1 MENNRHLIVDNAQNI
16 LNQVRKVIVG
26 KDSVLLWTLAAILA
40 KGHILLEDI
49 PGVGKTTMVLQYIKQ
64 NLSLQ
69 DSLYITLDHIYFSTH
84 TLIDVADK
92 FYKEGGKH
100 LIIDEVHKA
109 LNWSVQLKQI
119 IDSYPNMQIIFTG
132 SSVLDIYRGVAD
144 LSRRAPIYDMQG
156 LSFREYLVLY
166 HGIQAPTLNLDDLIN
181 QRVTLPNIEHPLPLF
196 KDYLKR
202 GYYPFER
209 IASDFSTN
217 LMQVINRTMETDIPL
232 YANIN
237 ISVARKLQNLLVVIA
252 ESVPFKPNYKKL
264 AEVTGIS
271 RNDIAD
277 YIYYMERAGMLMSL
291 HDTTQGIRSIGK
303 SHKLYVDNTNLMYV
317 LSPENIDKGNLRET
331 FFLNQMRVKYP
342 VIASQ
347 KADFEIGNYVFEVG
361 GKNKN
366 QKQLDN
372 NPNGYIVKDDI
383 EFGYRNVIPLW
394 AFGLTY

>member
-1 MENNRHLIVDNAQNI
+1 
-16 LNQVRKVIVG
+16 
-26 KDSVLLWTLAAILA
+26 
-40 KGHILLEDI
+40 
-49 PGVGKTTMVLQYIKQ
+49 
-64 NLSLQ
+64 
-69 DSLYITLDHIYFSTH
+69 
-84 TLIDVADK
+84 
-92 FYKEGGKH
+92 
-100 LIIDEVHKA
+100 
-109 LNWSVQLKQI
+109 
-119 IDSYPNMQIIFTG
+119 MQIIFTG
-132 SSVLDIYRGVAD
+132 SSILDIYRGVAD
-144 LSRRAPIYDMQG
+144 LSRRAPIYEMQG

-166 HGIQAPTLNLDDLIN
+166 HDIQTPTWNLDDLIN
-181 QRVTLPNIEHPLPLF
+181 HRVTLTNVEHPLPLF
-196 KDYLKR
+196 NDYLKR

>member
-1 MENNRHLIVDNAQNI
+1 MNALYEYQQLILSQVNI
-16 LNQVRKVIVG
+16 SFLRYKYYELDWTRRVFGIVG
-26 KDSVLLWTLAAILA
+26 
-40 KGHILLEDI
+40 
-49 PGVGKTTMVLQYIKQ
+49 PRGVGKTTMVLQYIKQ
-64 NLSLQ
+64 KLSLQ

-109 LNWSVQLKQI
+109 FNWSVQLKQI

-132 SSVLDIYRGVAD
+132 SSILDIYRGVAD
-144 LSRRAPIYDMQG
+144 LSRRAPIYEMQG

-166 HGIQAPTLNLDDLIN
+166 HDIQTPTWNLDDLIN
-181 QRVTLPNIEHPLPLF
+181 HRVTLTNVEHPLPLF
-196 KDYLKR
+196 NDYLKR

>member
-1 MENNRHLIVDNAQNI
+1 MNALYEYQQLILSQINI
-16 LNQVRKVIVG
+16 SFLRYKYYELDWTRRVFGIVG
-26 KDSVLLWTLAAILA
+26 
-40 KGHILLEDI
+40 
-49 PGVGKTTMVLQYIKQ
+49 PRGVGKTTMVLQYIKQ

-84 TLIDVADK
+84 TLVDVADK

-109 LNWSVQLKQI
+109 FNWSVQLKQI

-132 SSVLDIYRGVAD
+132 SSILDIYRGVAD
-144 LSRRAPIYDMQG
+144 LSRRAPIYEMQG

-166 HGIQAPTLNLDDLIN
+166 HDIQTPTWNLDDLIN
-181 QRVTLPNIEHPLPLF
+181 HRVTLTNVEHPLPLF
-196 KDYLKR
+196 NDYLKR

>member
-1 MENNRHLIVDNAQNI
+1 MNALYEYQQLILSQINTSFLRYKYYELDWNRRVFG
-16 LNQVRKVIVG
+16 IVG
-26 KDSVLLWTLAAILA
+26 
-40 KGHILLEDI
+40 
-49 PGVGKTTMVLQYIKQ
+49 PRGVGKTTMVLQYIKQ

-264 AEVTGIS
+264 AEITSIS

>member
-1 MENNRHLIVDNAQNI
+1 MNALYEYQQLILSQINI
-16 LNQVRKVIVG
+16 SFLRYKYYELDWTRRVFGIVG
-26 KDSVLLWTLAAILA
+26 
-40 KGHILLEDI
+40 
-49 PGVGKTTMVLQYIKQ
+49 PRGVGKTTMVLQYIKQ
-64 NLSLQ
+64 KLSLQ

-109 LNWSVQLKQI
+109 FNWSVQLKQI

-132 SSVLDIYRGVAD
+132 SSILDIYRGVAD
-144 LSRRAPIYDMQG
+144 LSRRAPIYEMQG

-166 HGIQAPTLNLDDLIN
+166 HDIQTPTWNLDDLIN
-181 QRVTLPNIEHPLPLF
+181 HRVTLTNVEHPLPLF
-196 KDYLKR
+196 NDYLKR

-209 IASDFSTN
+209 IASDFSIN

-277 YIYYMERAGMLMSL
+277 YIYYMERVGMLMSL

-347 KADFEIGNYVFEVG
+347 KADFEIGKYVFEVG

>member
-1 MENNRHLIVDNAQNI
+1 MNALYEYQQLILSQINI
-16 LNQVRKVIVG
+16 SFLRYKYYELDWTHRVFGIVG
-26 KDSVLLWTLAAILA
+26 
-40 KGHILLEDI
+40 
-49 PGVGKTTMVLQYIKQ
+49 PRGVGKTTMVLQYIKQ
-64 NLSLQ
+64 KLSLQ

-109 LNWSVQLKQI
+109 FNWSVQLKQI

-132 SSVLDIYRGVAD
+132 SSILDIYRGVAD
-144 LSRRAPIYDMQG
+144 LSRRAPIYEMQG

-166 HGIQAPTLNLDDLIN
+166 HDIQTPTWNLDDLIN
-181 QRVTLPNIEHPLPLF
+181 QRVTLPNLEHPLPLF
-196 KDYLKR
+196 NDYVKR

-342 VIASQ
+342 IIASQ

>member
-1 MENNRHLIVDNAQNI
+1 MNALYEYQQLILSQINI
-16 LNQVRKVIVG
+16 SFLRYKYYELDWTRRVFGIVG
-26 KDSVLLWTLAAILA
+26 
-40 KGHILLEDI
+40 
-49 PGVGKTTMVLQYIKQ
+49 PRGVGKTTMVLQYIKQ

-109 LNWSVQLKQI
+109 FNWSVQLKQI

-132 SSVLDIYRGVAD
+132 SSILDIYRGVAD
-144 LSRRAPIYDMQG
+144 LSRRAPIYEMQG

-166 HGIQAPTLNLDDLIN
+166 HDIQTPTWNLDDLIN
-181 QRVTLPNIEHPLPLF
+181 HRVTLTNVEHPLPLF
-196 KDYLKR
+196 NDYLKR

>member
-1 MENNRHLIVDNAQNI
+1 MNALYEYQQLILSQINI
-16 LNQVRKVIVG
+16 SFLRYKYYELDWTRRVFGIVG
-26 KDSVLLWTLAAILA
+26 
-40 KGHILLEDI
+40 
-49 PGVGKTTMVLQYIKQ
+49 PRGVGKTTMVLQYIKQ

-109 LNWSVQLKQI
+109 FNWSVQLKQI

-132 SSVLDIYRGVAD
+132 SSILDIYRGVAD
-144 LSRRAPIYDMQG
+144 LSRRAPIYEMQG

-166 HGIQAPTLNLDDLIN
+166 HDIQTPTLNLDDLIN
-181 QRVTLPNIEHPLPLF
+181 QRVTLPNVEHPLPLF
-196 KDYLKR
+196 NDYLKR

-347 KADFEIGNYVFEVG
+347 KADFEIGNYIFEVG

>member
-1 MENNRHLIVDNAQNI
+1 MNALYEYQQLILSQINI
-16 LNQVRKVIVG
+16 SFLRYKYYELDWTRRVFGIVG
-26 KDSVLLWTLAAILA
+26 
-40 KGHILLEDI
+40 
-49 PGVGKTTMVLQYIKQ
+49 PRGVGKTTMVLQYIKQ
-64 NLSLQ
+64 KLSLQ

-109 LNWSVQLKQI
+109 FNWSVQLKQI

-132 SSVLDIYRGVAD
+132 SSILDIYRGVAD
-144 LSRRAPIYDMQG
+144 LSRRAPIYEMQG

-166 HGIQAPTLNLDDLIN
+166 HDIQTPTWNLDDLIN
-181 QRVTLPNIEHPLPLF
+181 HRVTLTNVEHPLPLF
-196 KDYLKR
+196 NDYLKR

-303 SHKLYVDNTNLMYV
+303 SHKLYVDNTNLMYI

>member
-1 MENNRHLIVDNAQNI
+1 MNALYEYQQLILSQINI
-16 LNQVRKVIVG
+16 SFLRYKYYELDWTRRVFGIVG
-26 KDSVLLWTLAAILA
+26 
-40 KGHILLEDI
+40 
-49 PGVGKTTMVLQYIKQ
+49 PRGVGKTTMVLQYIKQ

>member
-1 MENNRHLIVDNAQNI
+1 MNALYEYQQLILSQINI
-16 LNQVRKVIVG
+16 SFLRYKYYELDWTRRVFGIVG
-26 KDSVLLWTLAAILA
+26 
-40 KGHILLEDI
+40 
-49 PGVGKTTMVLQYIKQ
+49 PRGVGKTTMVLQYIKQ
-64 NLSLQ
+64 KLSLQ

-109 LNWSVQLKQI
+109 FNWSVQLKQI

-132 SSVLDIYRGVAD
+132 SSILDIYRGVAD
-144 LSRRAPIYDMQG
+144 LSRRAPIYEMQG

-166 HGIQAPTLNLDDLIN
+166 HDIQTPTWNLDDLIN
-181 QRVTLPNIEHPLPLF
+181 HRVTLTNVEHPLPLF
-196 KDYLKR
+196 NDYLKR

-331 FFLNQMRVKYP
+331 FFLNQMRVNHP
-342 VIASQ
+342 IIASQ

>member
-1 MENNRHLIVDNAQNI
+1 MNALYEYQQLILSQINI
-16 LNQVRKVIVG
+16 SFLRYKYYELDWTHRVFGIVG
-26 KDSVLLWTLAAILA
+26 PRGI
-40 KGHILLEDI
+40 
-49 PGVGKTTMVLQYIKQ
+49 GKTTMVLQYIKQ

-109 LNWSVQLKQI
+109 FNWSVQLKQI

-132 SSVLDIYRGVAD
+132 SSILDIYRGVAD
-144 LSRRAPIYDMQG
+144 LSRRAPIYEMQG

-166 HGIQAPTLNLDDLIN
+166 HDIQTPTWNLDDLIN
-181 QRVTLPNIEHPLPLF
+181 QRVTLPNLEHPLPLF
-196 KDYLKR
+196 NDYVKR

-271 RNDIAD
+271 RNDIAN

-342 VIASQ
+342 IIASQ

>member
-1 MENNRHLIVDNAQNI
+1 MNALYEYQQLILSQINISFLRYKYYELDWNRRVFG
-16 LNQVRKVIVG
+16 IVG
-26 KDSVLLWTLAAILA
+26 
-40 KGHILLEDI
+40 
-49 PGVGKTTMVLQYIKQ
+49 PRGVGKTTMVLQYIKQ
-64 NLSLQ
+64 KLSLQ

-109 LNWSVQLKQI
+109 FNWSVQLKQI

-132 SSVLDIYRGVAD
+132 SSILDIYRGVAD
-144 LSRRAPIYDMQG
+144 LSRRAPIYEMQG

-166 HGIQAPTLNLDDLIN
+166 HDIQTPTWNLDDLIN
-181 QRVTLPNIEHPLPLF
+181 HRVTLTNVEHPLPLF
-196 KDYLKR
+196 NDYLKR

-277 YIYYMERAGMLMSL
+277 YIYHMERAGMLMSL

>member
-1 MENNRHLIVDNAQNI
+1 MNALYEYQQLILSQINI
-16 LNQVRKVIVG
+16 SFLRYKYYELDWTHRVFGIVG
-26 KDSVLLWTLAAILA
+26 
-40 KGHILLEDI
+40 
-49 PGVGKTTMVLQYIKQ
+49 PRGVGKTTMVLQYIKQ
-64 NLSLQ
+64 KLSLQ

-109 LNWSVQLKQI
+109 FNWSVQLKQI

-132 SSVLDIYRGVAD
+132 SSILDIYRGVAD
-144 LSRRAPIYDMQG
+144 LSRRAPIYEMQG

-166 HGIQAPTLNLDDLIN
+166 HDIQTPTWNLDDLIN
-181 QRVTLPNIEHPLPLF
+181 HRVTLPNVEHPLPLF
-196 KDYLKR
+196 NDYLKR

-347 KADFEIGNYVFEVG
+347 KADFEIGNYIFEVG

>member
-1 MENNRHLIVDNAQNI
+1 MNALYEYQQLILSQINI
-16 LNQVRKVIVG
+16 SFLRYKYYELDWTRRVFGIVG
-26 KDSVLLWTLAAILA
+26 
-40 KGHILLEDI
+40 
-49 PGVGKTTMVLQYIKQ
+49 PRGVGKTTMVLQYIKQ
-64 NLSLQ
+64 KLSLQ

-166 HGIQAPTLNLDDLIN
+166 HDIQTPTWNLDDLIN
-181 QRVTLPNIEHPLPLF
+181 QRVTLPNVEHPLPLF
-196 KDYLKR
+196 NDYLKR

-217 LMQVINRTMETDIPL
+217 LMQVINRTKETDIPL

>member
-1 MENNRHLIVDNAQNI
+1 MNALYEYQQLILSQINI
-16 LNQVRKVIVG
+16 SFLRYKYYELDWTHRVFGIVG
-26 KDSVLLWTLAAILA
+26 
-40 KGHILLEDI
+40 
-49 PGVGKTTMVLQYIKQ
+49 PRGVGKTTMVLQYIKQ
-64 NLSLQ
+64 QLSLQ

-109 LNWSVQLKQI
+109 FNWSVQLKQI

-132 SSVLDIYRGVAD
+132 SSILDIYRGVAD
-144 LSRRAPIYDMQG
+144 LSRRAPIYEMQG

-166 HGIQAPTLNLDDLIN
+166 HDIQTPTWNLDDLIN
-181 QRVTLPNIEHPLPLF
+181 QRVTLPNVEHPLPLF
-196 KDYLKR
+196 NDYLKR

-331 FFLNQMRVKYP
+331 FFLNQMRVKYH

>member
-1 MENNRHLIVDNAQNI
+1 MNALYEYQQLILSQINTSFLRYKYYELDWTRRVFG
-16 LNQVRKVIVG
+16 IVG
-26 KDSVLLWTLAAILA
+26 
-40 KGHILLEDI
+40 
-49 PGVGKTTMVLQYIKQ
+49 PRGVGKTTMVLQYIKQ
-64 NLSLQ
+64 KLSLQ

-84 TLIDVADK
+84 TLVDVADK

-109 LNWSVQLKQI
+109 FNWSVQLKQI

-132 SSVLDIYRGVAD
+132 SSILDIYRGVAD
-144 LSRRAPIYDMQG
+144 LSRRAPIYEMQG

-166 HGIQAPTLNLDDLIN
+166 HDIQTPTWNLDDLIN
-181 QRVTLPNIEHPLPLF
+181 HRVTLTNVEHPLPLF
-196 KDYLKR
+196 NDYLKR

>member
-1 MENNRHLIVDNAQNI
+1 MNALYEYQQLILSQINI
-16 LNQVRKVIVG
+16 SFLRYKYYELDWTHRVFGIVG
-26 KDSVLLWTLAAILA
+26 
-40 KGHILLEDI
+40 
-49 PGVGKTTMVLQYIKQ
+49 PRGVGKTTMVLQYIKQ
-64 NLSLQ
+64 KLSLQ

-109 LNWSVQLKQI
+109 FNWSVQLKQI

-132 SSVLDIYRGVAD
+132 SSILDIYRGVAD
-144 LSRRAPIYDMQG
+144 LSRRAPIYEMQG

-166 HGIQAPTLNLDDLIN
+166 HDIQTPTWNLDDLIN
-181 QRVTLPNIEHPLPLF
+181 QRVTLPNVEHPLPLF
-196 KDYLKR
+196 NDYLKR

-347 KADFEIGNYVFEVG
+347 KADFEIGKYVFEVG

>member
-1 MENNRHLIVDNAQNI
+1 MNALYEYQQLILSQINI
-16 LNQVRKVIVG
+16 SFLRYKYHELDWTHRVFGIVG
-26 KDSVLLWTLAAILA
+26 
-40 KGHILLEDI
+40 
-49 PGVGKTTMVLQYIKQ
+49 PRGVGKTTMVLQYIKQ
-64 NLSLQ
+64 KLSLQ

-109 LNWSVQLKQI
+109 FNWSVQLKQI

-132 SSVLDIYRGVAD
+132 SSILDIYRGVAD
-144 LSRRAPIYDMQG
+144 LSRRAPIYEMQG

-166 HGIQAPTLNLDDLIN
+166 HDIQTPTWNLDDLIN
-181 QRVTLPNIEHPLPLF
+181 QRVTLPNVEHPLPLF
-196 KDYLKR
+196 NDYLKR

>member
-1 MENNRHLIVDNAQNI
+1 M
-16 LNQVRKVIVG
+16 
-26 KDSVLLWTLAAILA
+26 
-40 KGHILLEDI
+40 
-49 PGVGKTTMVLQYIKQ
+49 
-64 NLSLQ
+64 
-69 DSLYITLDHIYFSTH
+69 
-84 TLIDVADK
+84 
-92 FYKEGGKH
+92 
-100 LIIDEVHKA
+100 
-109 LNWSVQLKQI
+109 
-119 IDSYPNMQIIFTG
+119 
-132 SSVLDIYRGVAD
+132 
-144 LSRRAPIYDMQG
+144 
-156 LSFREYLVLY
+156 LY

-347 KADFEIGNYVFEVG
+347 KADFEIGNYIFEVG

>member
-1 MENNRHLIVDNAQNI
+1 MNALYEYQQLILSQINI
-16 LNQVRKVIVG
+16 SFLRYKYYELDWTHRVFGIVG
-26 KDSVLLWTLAAILA
+26 
-40 KGHILLEDI
+40 
-49 PGVGKTTMVLQYIKQ
+49 PRGVGKTTMVLQYIKQ
-64 NLSLQ
+64 KLSLQ

-109 LNWSVQLKQI
+109 FNWSVQLKQI

-132 SSVLDIYRGVAD
+132 SSILDIYRGVAD
-144 LSRRAPIYDMQG
+144 LSRRAPIYEMQG

-166 HGIQAPTLNLDDLIN
+166 HDIQTPTWNLDDLIN
-181 QRVTLPNIEHPLPLF
+181 QRVTIPNVEHPLPLF
-196 KDYLKR
+196 NDYLKR

>member
-1 MENNRHLIVDNAQNI
+1 MNALYEYQQLILSQINI
-16 LNQVRKVIVG
+16 SFLRYKYYELDWTRRVFGIVG
-26 KDSVLLWTLAAILA
+26 
-40 KGHILLEDI
+40 
-49 PGVGKTTMVLQYIKQ
+49 PRGVGKTTMVLQYIKQ
-64 NLSLQ
+64 KLSLQ
-69 DSLYITLDHIYFSTH
+69 NSLYITLDHIYFSTH

-109 LNWSVQLKQI
+109 FNWSVQLKQI

-144 LSRRAPIYDMQG
+144 LTRRAPIYEMQG

-166 HGIQAPTLNLDDLIN
+166 HDIQTPTWNLDDLIN
-181 QRVTLPNIEHPLPLF
+181 HRVTLTNVEHPLPLF
-196 KDYLKR
+196 NDYLKR

-331 FFLNQMRVKYP
+331 FFLNQLRVKYP

>member
-1 MENNRHLIVDNAQNI
+1 MNALYEYQQLILSQINI
-16 LNQVRKVIVG
+16 SFLRYKYYELDWTRRVFGIVG
-26 KDSVLLWTLAAILA
+26 
-40 KGHILLEDI
+40 
-49 PGVGKTTMVLQYIKQ
+49 PRGVGKTTMVLQYIKQ

-109 LNWSVQLKQI
+109 FNWSVQLKQI

-132 SSVLDIYRGVAD
+132 SSILDIYRGVAD
-144 LSRRAPIYDMQG
+144 LSRRAPIYEMQG

-166 HGIQAPTLNLDDLIN
+166 HDIQTPTWNLDDLIN
-181 QRVTLPNIEHPLPLF
+181 HRVTLPNIEHPLPLF

>member
-1 MENNRHLIVDNAQNI
+1 MNALYEYQQLILSQINI
-16 LNQVRKVIVG
+16 SFLRYKYYELDWTRRVFGIVG
-26 KDSVLLWTLAAILA
+26 
-40 KGHILLEDI
+40 
-49 PGVGKTTMVLQYIKQ
+49 PRGVGKTTMVLQYIKQ
-64 NLSLQ
+64 KLSLQ

-109 LNWSVQLKQI
+109 FNWSVQLKQI

-132 SSVLDIYRGVAD
+132 SSILDIYRGVAD
-144 LSRRAPIYDMQG
+144 LSRRAPIYEMQG

-166 HGIQAPTLNLDDLIN
+166 HDIQTPTWNLDDLIN
-181 QRVTLPNIEHPLPLF
+181 HRVTLTNVEHPLPLF
-196 KDYLKR
+196 NDYLKR

-317 LSPENIDKGNLRET
+317 LSPENIDKGNLCET

>member
-1 MENNRHLIVDNAQNI
+1 MNALYEYQQLILSQINI
-16 LNQVRKVIVG
+16 SFLRYKYYELDWTRRVFGIVG
-26 KDSVLLWTLAAILA
+26 
-40 KGHILLEDI
+40 
-49 PGVGKTTMVLQYIKQ
+49 PRGVGKTTMVLQYIKQ
-64 NLSLQ
+64 KLSLQ

-109 LNWSVQLKQI
+109 FNWSVQLKQI

-132 SSVLDIYRGVAD
+132 SSILDIYRGVAD
-144 LSRRAPIYDMQG
+144 LSRRAPIYEMQG

-166 HGIQAPTLNLDDLIN
+166 HDIQTPTWNLDDLIN
-181 QRVTLPNIEHPLPLF
+181 HRVTLTNVEHPLPLF
-196 KDYLKR
+196 NDYLKR

-317 LSPENIDKGNLRET
+317 LAPENIDKGNLRET

>member
-1 MENNRHLIVDNAQNI
+1 MNALYEYQQLILSQINI
-16 LNQVRKVIVG
+16 SFLRYKYYELDWTRRVFGIVG
-26 KDSVLLWTLAAILA
+26 
-40 KGHILLEDI
+40 
-49 PGVGKTTMVLQYIKQ
+49 PRGVGKTTMVLQYIKQ
-64 NLSLQ
+64 KLSLQ

-109 LNWSVQLKQI
+109 FNWSVQLKQI

-132 SSVLDIYRGVAD
+132 SSILDIYRGVAD
-144 LSRRAPIYDMQG
+144 LSRRAPIYEMQG

-166 HGIQAPTLNLDDLIN
+166 HDIQAPTWNLDDLIN
-181 QRVTLPNIEHPLPLF
+181 QRVTLPNVEHPLPLF
-196 KDYLKR
+196 NDYLKR

-237 ISVARKLQNLLVVIA
+237 ISIARKLQNLLVVIA

>member
-1 MENNRHLIVDNAQNI
+1 MNALYEYQQLILSQINI
-16 LNQVRKVIVG
+16 SFLRYKYYELDWTRRVFGIVG
-26 KDSVLLWTLAAILA
+26 
-40 KGHILLEDI
+40 
-49 PGVGKTTMVLQYIKQ
+49 PRGVGKTTMVLQYIKQ

-109 LNWSVQLKQI
+109 FNWSVQLKQI

-144 LSRRAPIYDMQG
+144 LSRRAPIYEMQG

-166 HGIQAPTLNLDDLIN
+166 HDIQTPTWNLDDLIN
-181 QRVTLPNIEHPLPLF
+181 HRVTLPNIEHPLPLF

>member
-1 MENNRHLIVDNAQNI
+1 MNALYEYQQLILSQINI
-16 LNQVRKVIVG
+16 SFLRYKYYELDWTRRVFGIVG
-26 KDSVLLWTLAAILA
+26 
-40 KGHILLEDI
+40 
-49 PGVGKTTMVLQYIKQ
+49 PRGVGKTTMVLQYIKQ
-64 NLSLQ
+64 KLSLQ

-109 LNWSVQLKQI
+109 FNWSVQLKQI

-132 SSVLDIYRGVAD
+132 SSILDIYRGVAD
-144 LSRRAPIYDMQG
+144 LSRRAPIYEMQG

-166 HGIQAPTLNLDDLIN
+166 HDIQTPTWNLDDLIN
-181 QRVTLPNIEHPLPLF
+181 HRVTLTNVEHPLPLF
-196 KDYLKR
+196 NDYLKR

-209 IASDFSTN
+209 IASDYSTN

-347 KADFEIGNYVFEVG
+347 KADFEIGKYVFEVG

>member
-1 MENNRHLIVDNAQNI
+1 MNALYEYQQLILSQINI
-16 LNQVRKVIVG
+16 SFLRYKYYELDWTRRVFGIVG
-26 KDSVLLWTLAAILA
+26 
-40 KGHILLEDI
+40 
-49 PGVGKTTMVLQYIKQ
+49 PRGVGKTTMVLQYIKQ
-64 NLSLQ
+64 KLSLQ

-109 LNWSVQLKQI
+109 FNWSVQLKQI

-132 SSVLDIYRGVAD
+132 SSILDIYRGVAD
-144 LSRRAPIYDMQG
+144 LSRRAPIYEMQG

-166 HGIQAPTLNLDDLIN
+166 HGIQTPTWNLDDLIN
-181 QRVTLPNIEHPLPLF
+181 HRVTLTNVEHPLPLF
-196 KDYLKR
+196 NDYLKR

>member
-1 MENNRHLIVDNAQNI
+1 MNALYEYQQLILSQINI
-16 LNQVRKVIVG
+16 SFLRYKYYELDWTHRVFGIVG
-26 KDSVLLWTLAAILA
+26 PRGI
-40 KGHILLEDI
+40 
-49 PGVGKTTMVLQYIKQ
+49 GKTTMVLQYIKQ

-109 LNWSVQLKQI
+109 FNWSVQLKQI

-132 SSVLDIYRGVAD
+132 SSILDIYRGVAD
-144 LSRRAPIYDMQG
+144 LSRRAPIYEMQG

-166 HGIQAPTLNLDDLIN
+166 HDIQTPTWNLDDLIN
-181 QRVTLPNIEHPLPLF
+181 QRVTLPNVEHPLPLF
-196 KDYLKR
+196 NDYVKR

>member
-1 MENNRHLIVDNAQNI
+1 MNALYEYQQLILSQINTSFLRYKYYELDWNRRVFG
-16 LNQVRKVIVG
+16 IVG
-26 KDSVLLWTLAAILA
+26 
-40 KGHILLEDI
+40 
-49 PGVGKTTMVLQYIKQ
+49 PRGVGKTTMVLQYIKQ

-166 HGIQAPTLNLDDLIN
+166 HGIQTPTLNLEDLIN

-264 AEVTGIS
+264 AEITGIS

-342 VIASQ
+342 VTASQ
-347 KADFEIGNYVFEVG
+347 KADFEIGNYIFEVG

-372 NPNGYIVKDDI
+372 NPDGYIVKDDI

>member
-1 MENNRHLIVDNAQNI
+1 MNALYEYQQLILSQINI
-16 LNQVRKVIVG
+16 SFLRYKYYELDWTRRVFGIVG
-26 KDSVLLWTLAAILA
+26 
-40 KGHILLEDI
+40 
-49 PGVGKTTMVLQYIKQ
+49 PRGVGKTTMVLQYIKQ
-64 NLSLQ
+64 KLSLQ

-109 LNWSVQLKQI
+109 FNWSVQLKQI

-144 LSRRAPIYDMQG
+144 LSRRAPIYEMQG

-166 HGIQAPTLNLDDLIN
+166 HDIQTPTWNLDDLIN
-181 QRVTLPNIEHPLPLF
+181 HRVTLTNVEHPLPLF
-196 KDYLKR
+196 NDYLKR

-303 SHKLYVDNTNLMYV
+303 SNKLYVDNTNLMYV

-347 KADFEIGNYVFEVG
+347 KADFEIGNYIFEVG

>member
-1 MENNRHLIVDNAQNI
+1 MNALYEYQQLILSQINI
-16 LNQVRKVIVG
+16 SFLRYKYYELDWTRRVFGIVG
-26 KDSVLLWTLAAILA
+26 
-40 KGHILLEDI
+40 
-49 PGVGKTTMVLQYIKQ
+49 PRGVGKTTMVLQYIKQ

-109 LNWSVQLKQI
+109 FNWSVQLKQI

-144 LSRRAPIYDMQG
+144 LSRRAPIYEMQG

-166 HGIQAPTLNLDDLIN
+166 HDIQTPTWNLDDLIN
-181 QRVTLPNIEHPLPLF
+181 HRVTLPNIEHPLPLF

-264 AEVTGIS
+264 AEITGIS

>member
-1 MENNRHLIVDNAQNI
+1 MNALYEYQQLILSQINI
-16 LNQVRKVIVG
+16 SFLRYKYYELDWTRRVFGIVG
-26 KDSVLLWTLAAILA
+26 
-40 KGHILLEDI
+40 
-49 PGVGKTTMVLQYIKQ
+49 PRGVGKTTMVLQYIKQ
-64 NLSLQ
+64 KLSLQ

-109 LNWSVQLKQI
+109 FNWSVQLKQI

-132 SSVLDIYRGVAD
+132 SSILDIYRGVAD
-144 LSRRAPIYDMQG
+144 LSRRAPIYEMQG

-166 HGIQAPTLNLDDLIN
+166 HDIQTPTWNLDDLIN
-181 QRVTLPNIEHPLPLF
+181 HRVTLTNVEHPLPLF
-196 KDYLKR
+196 NDYLKR

-303 SHKLYVDNTNLMYV
+303 SNKLYVDNTNLMYV

>member
-1 MENNRHLIVDNAQNI
+1 MNALYEYQQLILSQINI
-16 LNQVRKVIVG
+16 SFLRYKYYELDWTHRVFGIVG
-26 KDSVLLWTLAAILA
+26 
-40 KGHILLEDI
+40 
-49 PGVGKTTMVLQYIKQ
+49 PRGVGKTTMVLQYIKQ
-64 NLSLQ
+64 KLSLQ

-109 LNWSVQLKQI
+109 FNWSVQLKQI

-132 SSVLDIYRGVAD
+132 SSILDIYRGVAD
-144 LSRRAPIYDMQG
+144 LSRRAPIYEMQG

-166 HGIQAPTLNLDDLIN
+166 HDIQTPTWNLDDLIN
-181 QRVTLPNIEHPLPLF
+181 QRVTLPNVEHPLPLF
-196 KDYLKR
+196 NDYLKR

>member
-1 MENNRHLIVDNAQNI
+1 MNALYEYQQLILSQINI
-16 LNQVRKVIVG
+16 SFLRYKYYELDWTRRVFGIVG
-26 KDSVLLWTLAAILA
+26 
-40 KGHILLEDI
+40 
-49 PGVGKTTMVLQYIKQ
+49 PRGVGKTTMVLQYIKQ
-64 NLSLQ
+64 KLSLQ

-109 LNWSVQLKQI
+109 FNWSVQLKQI

-132 SSVLDIYRGVAD
+132 SSILDIYRGVAD
-144 LSRRAPIYDMQG
+144 LSRRAPIYEMQG

-166 HGIQAPTLNLDDLIN
+166 HDIQTPTWNLDDLIN
-181 QRVTLPNIEHPLPLF
+181 HRVTLTNVEHPLPLF
-196 KDYLKR
+196 NDYLKR

-383 EFGYRNVIPLW
+383 EFGYRNIIPLW

>member
-1 MENNRHLIVDNAQNI
+1 MNALYEYQQLILSQINTSFLRYKYYELDWNRRVFG
-16 LNQVRKVIVG
+16 IVG
-26 KDSVLLWTLAAILA
+26 
-40 KGHILLEDI
+40 
-49 PGVGKTTMVLQYIKQ
+49 PRGVGKTTMVLQYIKQ
-64 NLSLQ
+64 KLSLQ

-264 AEVTGIS
+264 AEITSIS

-342 VIASQ
+342 VTASQ
-347 KADFEIGNYVFEVG
+347 KADFEIGNYIFEVG

-372 NPNGYIVKDDI
+372 NPDGYIVKDDI

>member
-1 MENNRHLIVDNAQNI
+1 MNALYEYQQLILSQINI
-16 LNQVRKVIVG
+16 SFLRYKYYELDWTRRVFGIVG
-26 KDSVLLWTLAAILA
+26 
-40 KGHILLEDI
+40 
-49 PGVGKTTMVLQYIKQ
+49 PRGVGKTTMVLQYIKQ
-64 NLSLQ
+64 KLSLQ

-109 LNWSVQLKQI
+109 FNWSVQLKQI

-132 SSVLDIYRGVAD
+132 SSILDIYRGVAD
-144 LSRRAPIYDMQG
+144 LSRRAPIYEMQG

-166 HGIQAPTLNLDDLIN
+166 HDIQTPTWNLDDLIN
-181 QRVTLPNIEHPLPLF
+181 HRVTLTNVEHPLPLF
-196 KDYLKR
+196 NDYLKR